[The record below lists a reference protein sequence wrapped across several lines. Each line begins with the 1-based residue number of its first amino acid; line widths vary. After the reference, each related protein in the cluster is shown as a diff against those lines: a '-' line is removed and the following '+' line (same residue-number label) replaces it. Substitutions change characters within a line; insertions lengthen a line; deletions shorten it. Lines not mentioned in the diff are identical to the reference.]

1 MPDARAQDEA
11 LQWAELRAHI
21 RMDRAGA
28 AMIWGGFFGAALL
41 IAALLPPRYDA
52 TATLAVL
59 PAPEFTVREDAGSHA
74 MSTTGLAMDQV
85 MKAETAILES
95 PSLHDGTLQA
105 LGIATL
111 YPDLDPLSQRS
122 VLHQVVHGIAAVVLA
137 PWRVTSANRAAAL
150 HEAALDNFASDLT
163 VLPAKDANVITVT
176 YHHRDGA
183 LAALAVNTMLAR
195 YAERRST
202 LYDDPQLAVVRRQTQ
217 EAAQQVREADAA
229 LASFKAAHVISD
241 FAGERDLLLHRQSDT
256 AQQLG
261 EAASN
266 AAEQQARLEALSSQI
281 ERLQRSVPLYNEADT
296 DTRLQPID
304 AALVDLRGKL
314 ATAELHYRDTSRTV
328 TDLRATIAA
337 REAERSRLKAD
348 PAPSLARAGRSL
360 ALDPLLVDRAHAAAE
375 TAAAAARAGALRA
388 QLASVAEALAR
399 LAADETTL
407 ADLTRRSAAAS
418 DNFTSA
424 SRVQS
429 EQRMT
434 EAEDSLRL
442 ANVRVIQPALVPQ
455 RPAPIPLLVVMAG
468 FMLGGF
474 AASAWVIGRFA
485 LRPTFLTPE
494 GLAAATGLPV
504 LAVFPVRERE
514 SVG

>member
-1 MPDARAQDEA
+1 
-11 LQWAELRAHI
+11 
-21 RMDRAGA
+21 
-28 AMIWGGFFGAALL
+28 
-41 IAALLPPRYDA
+41 
-52 TATLAVL
+52 
-59 PAPEFTVREDAGSHA
+59 
-74 MSTTGLAMDQV
+74 
-85 MKAETAILES
+85 
-95 PSLHDGTLQA
+95 
-105 LGIATL
+105 
-111 YPDLDPLSQRS
+111 
-122 VLHQVVHGIAAVVLA
+122 
-137 PWRVTSANRAAAL
+137 
-150 HEAALDNFASDLT
+150 
-163 VLPAKDANVITVT
+163 
-176 YHHRDGA
+176 
-183 LAALAVNTMLAR
+183 
-195 YAERRST
+195 
-202 LYDDPQLAVVRRQTQ
+202 
-217 EAAQQVREADAA
+217 
-229 LASFKAAHVISD
+229 VISD

-375 TAAAAARAGALRA
+375 TAAAVARAGALRA